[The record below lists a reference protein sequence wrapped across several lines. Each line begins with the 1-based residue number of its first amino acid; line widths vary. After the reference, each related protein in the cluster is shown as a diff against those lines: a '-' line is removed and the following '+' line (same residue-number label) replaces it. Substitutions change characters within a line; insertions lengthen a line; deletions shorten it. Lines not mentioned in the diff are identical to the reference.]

1 MVHCEFEV
9 RKQDQ
14 QTMFDF
20 KFGASG
26 KNKNEDKKR
35 RIRSM
40 IKLKE
45 KEEGMGMGIS
55 RTVGKKNFCGWSRW
69 GMTNVLFVSP
79 KVPIVHKQIGCTV
92 QRPYDASEVN

>member
-9 RKQDQ
+9 RKQGQ

-40 IKLKE
+40 IELKE
-45 KEEGMGMGIS
+45 KEKRMGIA
-55 RTVGKKNFCGWSRW
+55 RKIGKKKLCG
-69 GMTNVLFVSP
+69 
-79 KVPIVHKQIGCTV
+79 
-92 QRPYDASEVN
+92 

>member
-45 KEEGMGMGIS
+45 KEEGMGIS